1 MTQPGPPG
9 RGLRVIVLGG
19 YGGFGARL
27 ARRLAG
33 DGWQVIVAG
42 RSLAKAQAFAA
53 TVPGAEGIA
62 ADRNGDLGPLFDQAR
77 PMLLIDAAGPFQGS
91 SYAVPQ
97 ACIAAGVA
105 YLDLADGREFVC
117 GIGVLDAAARV
128 AGVQVISGASSVP
141 ALSGAV
147 VRELAAKFD
156 TVAQI
161 DLAISASDRAT
172 AGASVAASILSYAG
186 KPLPLW
192 DGVAWRELIG
202 WRMLRRERFQ
212 IGLRPQL
219 SRLVALVDVPD
230 HALLPKQVAGSP
242 AVTFRAGPEFA
253 FHLLG
258 IWLLSWTVQ
267 WGWLRSLVPL
277 APFLHRLQRLTAW
290 LCSDRSAM
298 AVELRGTHDGAP
310 SRARWTLIAERGDG
324 PEVPTLAAQLL
335 ARKIAAGTVRAGAR
349 DGGEELTLAE
359 FRPLFAELAIAE
371 AVVAAY
377 PLLP

>member
-1 MTQPGPPG
+1 MTQPEPPG
-9 RGLRVIVLGG
+9 RGLVAVVLGG

-27 ARRLAG
+27 SRRLAA
-33 DGWQVIVAG
+33 DGWRVIVAG
-42 RSLAKAQAFAA
+42 RSLAKAQSFAA
-53 TVPGAEGIA
+53 LLPGAEGIA
-62 ADRNGDLGPLFDQAR
+62 ADRNGDLAPLFGQVR
-77 PMLLIDAAGPFQGS
+77 PALLVDAAGPFQGS
-91 SYAVPQ
+91 GYAVPR
-97 ACIAAGVA
+97 ACIAARVA

-117 GIGVLDAAARV
+117 GIGALDAAARG
-128 AGVQVISGASSVP
+128 AGVAVVSGASSVP

-147 VRELAAKFD
+147 VRELAGQFD
-156 TVAQI
+156 TVEQI

-192 DGVAWRELIG
+192 EGTAWRQQIG
-202 WRMLRRERFQ
+202 WRMVRRERFQ
-212 IGLRPQL
+212 VGKRPML

-253 FHLLG
+253 FQLLG

-267 WGWLRSLVPL
+267 WGWLRSLTPL
-277 APFLHRLQRLTAW
+277 APFLHRLQRLTTW

-298 AVELRGTHDGAP
+298 AVTLRGTRDGV
-310 SRARWTLIAERGDG
+310 SCRARWTLIAERGDG

-335 ARKIAAGTVRAGAR
+335 ARRIAAGALPAGAR
-349 DGGEELTLAE
+349 DAGGALSLAE
-359 FRPLFAELAIAE
+359 FRPLFAELAIVE
-371 AVVAAY
+371 AVVAGETH
-377 PLLP
+377 

>member
-1 MTQPGPPG
+1 MTRPVPPG
-9 RGLRVIVLGG
+9 RGQRVVVLGG

-27 ARRLAG
+27 SRRLAG

-42 RSLAKAQAFAA
+42 RNLAKAKSFAA
-53 TVPGAEGIA
+53 TVPGSEGIA
-62 ADRNGDLGPLFDQAR
+62 ADRNGDLAPLLAQIR
-77 PMLLIDAAGPFQGS
+77 PTLLIDAAGPFQGS
-91 SYAVPQ
+91 GYAVPH
-97 ACIAAGVA
+97 ACIAARVA

-117 GIGVLDAAARV
+117 GIGALDAAARG
-128 AGVQVISGASSVP
+128 AGVAVVSGASSVP

-147 VRELAAKFD
+147 VRELAGQFD

-192 DGVAWRELIG
+192 DGAAWREKIG

-230 HALLPKQVAGSP
+230 HALLPQRVAGRP

-253 FHLLG
+253 FQLLG
-258 IWLLSWTVQ
+258 IWLLGWAVQ
-267 WGWLRSLVPL
+267 WGWPRSLVPL

-298 AVELRGTHDGAP
+298 AVQLRGTRDGAP
-310 SRARWTLIAERGDG
+310 YRARWTLIAERGDG

-371 AVVAAY
+371 AGVVWEVLGA
-377 PLLP
+377 